1 MGTCIDMEKYRV
13 DKQRQVDKLIGYIDR
28 LDGVDSW
35 TNR

>member
-13 DKQRQVDKLIGYIDR
+13 DTQRQVDKLIVYIDR
-28 LDGVDSW
+28 LDRVDSG